1 MELLEPGAVFRDRR
15 VACMPLSWLW
25 RPSLSC
31 TRGRAAVPGAL
42 RHLSLRG
49 AFPLAAEAT
58 ERKGLRRLAHGPR
71 SCPGAAS
78 LRGFLC
84 HPDTW
89 GDLRLGFHSPHLCT
103 PAMFKFQ
110 VRARSRQG
118 GSGCPARF
126 SGRWVPP
133 RPGQTCERRRLQ
145 RSARPGSGLAE
156 GSVRRPRLCR
166 APAGRGESPKL
177 PRRFCDINAC
187 F

>member
-110 VRARSRQG
+110 VRARSRQR

-133 RPGQTCERRRLQ
+133 DPDRRVSVGACSAPPG
-145 RSARPGSGLAE
+145 PGAGSLRGACGAPGCAE
-156 GSVRRPRLCR
+156 PP
-166 APAGRGESPKL
+166 PAVGKVQSYHEG
-177 PRRFCDINAC
+177 CVT
-187 F
+187 